1 MYDIYYTT
9 GGGPYTNAG
18 SDKWVNDWLEFI
30 APKLDVKPILL
41 IHRNKPNNF
50 DEIDYEFP
58 IETYWHG
65 DDIDKFNELIEGSR
79 RINILHGHYT
89 PLDPIFNNLHKI
101 HSNVLHNSVDHI
113 YKSSFGTDS
122 RAVHAPYMDSSW
134 EKQVAKSSKH
144 NIWVGLFEILIENQ
158 NIQNFYEFK
167 HNRGL
172 PIDHSN
178 KIGFCARPEG
188 RKNPHFLDGLKSF
201 LFTESSETLYYWKE
215 GQKIDFSKS
224 KIYHYNSEFKDEFY
238 EKDWGISH
246 SCFVSEPFGYS
257 IFEAV
262 DYGKL
267 PILHTT
273 WCRDFEYPYR
283 ARNKK
288 EFVDIYNQLCEEP
301 YYLKKQWFDKL
312 KSYMVENY
320 TDKNKWINSLL
331 DIYNI

>member
-1 MYDIYYTT
+1 MYDVYYTT

-18 SDKWVNDWLEFI
+18 SDKWVNDWLELI

-41 IHRNKPNNF
+41 IHRNKPKNF
-50 DEIDYEFP
+50 DDYDYEFP

-65 DDIDKFNELIEGSR
+65 DDINKFEELCRNAR

-89 PLDPIFNNLHKI
+89 PLKPILENKDKI
-101 HSNVLHNSVDHI
+101 HSNILHNSVDHVL
-113 YKSSFGTDS
+113 KSSLGLDTYT
-122 RAVHAPYMDSSW
+122 VHAPYMDSAW
-134 EKQVAKSSKH
+134 EKEVANSSKH
-144 NIWVGLFEILIENQ
+144 NIWVGLFDILIENE

-167 HNRGL
+167 QNL
-172 PIDHSN
+172 ELSDSN
-178 KIGFCARPEG
+178 TIGFCARPEG
-188 RKNPHFLDGLKSF
+188 RKNPHFLDGIKSF
-201 LFTESSETLYYWKE
+201 MFTESLEMKWYWKSWM
-215 GQKIDFSKS
+215 KFDFSKS

-238 EKDWGISH
+238 NKDWGISH
-246 SCFVSEPFGYS
+246 SCFTNEPFGYG

-267 PILHTT
+267 PILYTS
-273 WCRDFEYPYR
+273 WCKDFEYPYR
-283 ARNKK
+283 AKNKK
-288 EFVDIYNQLCEEP
+288 EFVDIYNQLCKEP
-301 YYLKKQWFDKL
+301 YSVKKQWFDKL